1 VRGFGLLIVPY
12 ERTTTYMKGAAL
24 GPPALLRDWQ
34 ILVKA
39 GEAPAPEAVLHAPPG
54 VLSDVGAMKAW
65 VRTATG
71 RLAGE
76 NLLPVLFG
84 GEHTSILGAVSALA
98 DPRGGPGVLYLDA
111 HADLRRSYQ
120 GSPFNHACVMRR
132 LAADEGLPLLPLGIR
147 AFSRE
152 EAAFMKERGIP
163 SLAGRQL
170 HRWRELLPPLLDG
183 LPERIYLSLDMD
195 YFDPSVVPGVGTPEP
210 GGGEWYQTLDML
222 DCILK
227 RRKVIGFDVVELCPP
242 REKEASVRAAAR
254 VAGHVLTRC
263 LDPSP
268 EAATTD

>member
-12 ERTTTYMKGAAL
+12 ERTTTYMEGAAQ

-34 ILVKA
+34 TLVKA
-39 GEAPAPEAVLHAPPG
+39 GEAPAPEAVLHPPPD
-54 VLSDVGAMKAW
+54 VLSGVGAMKAW
-65 VRTATG
+65 VRTAT
-71 RLAGE
+71 RDLAGE

-98 DPRGGPGVLYLDA
+98 DSRGGPGVLYLDA
-111 HADLRRSYQ
+111 HADLRQSYQ
-120 GSPFNHACVMRR
+120 GSRYNHACVMRR

-152 EAAFMKERGIP
+152 EAVFMRERGIP
-163 SLAGRQL
+163 SLTGRRL
-170 HRWRELLPPLLDG
+170 HRWRELLPPLLGG

-222 DCILK
+222 DCILE
-227 RRKVIGFDVVELCPP
+227 RKKVVGFDVVELCPP
-242 REKEASVRAAAR
+242 REKGVSVRAAAR
-254 VAGHVLTRC
+254 ITGHILARR
-263 LDPSP
+263 LNPSP
-268 EAATTD
+268 EAAATV